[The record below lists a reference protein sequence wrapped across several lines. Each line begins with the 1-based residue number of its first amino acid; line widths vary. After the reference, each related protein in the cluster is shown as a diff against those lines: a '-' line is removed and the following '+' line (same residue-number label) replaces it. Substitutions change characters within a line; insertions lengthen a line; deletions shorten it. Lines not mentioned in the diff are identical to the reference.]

1 MYKNLMDVLMALAR
15 EIVENDMKIE
25 DAIVRI
31 DDSKLDLY
39 HIKDELRF
47 VESSSLINDEEV
59 DALKS
64 LLVYMFMKNSE
75 FEQEDIYAMVFGA
88 GRSILWN

>member
-1 MYKNLMDVLMALAR
+1 VYKNLMDVLMALAR

-39 HIKDELRF
+39 HIEEDLRV
-47 VESSSLINDEEV
+47 VESSSLINEEEV

-64 LLVYMFMKNSE
+64 LLVYIFMKNSE
-75 FEQEDIYAMVFGA
+75 FEPEDIYAMVFGA

>member
-1 MYKNLMDVLMALAR
+1 MYKNLMNILMALAR

-31 DDSKLDLY
+31 DDSKLDIY
-39 HIKDELRF
+39 HIRNELKTI
-47 VESSSLINDEEV
+47 EGSNLISDEEV

-64 LLVYMFMKNSE
+64 LLVYTFMKNSD
-75 FEQEDIYAMVFGA
+75 FEPEDIYAMVFGS
-88 GRSILWN
+88 GRAIIWN